1 MRLNRDAI
9 DSSPF
14 RQFEQWFQAATDA
27 GINEPNAMCLSTV
40 SREGKP
46 SSRMVLLK
54 IWDEQ
59 GFVFFTNFGSRKA
72 AEIAG
77 NRQVALLF
85 YWEPMQRQVRIE
97 GTASKISIA
106 ESATYF
112 ATRPRGSQ
120 LGAWCSAQSTTIS
133 SRSILES
140 KLAEIQQKFLNQQ
153 VPLPSFWG
161 GYRVTP
167 DRFEFWQQGADRL
180 HDRIEYANSPQIGWT
195 TQQLAP

>member
-1 MRLNRDAI
+1 MRLSRDTA
-9 DSSPF
+9 DHNPF

-40 SREGKP
+40 SPEGRP

-77 NRQVALLF
+77 NNHVALLF
-85 YWEPMQRQVRIE
+85 YWEPLQRQVRIE
-97 GTASKISIA
+97 GKTSTVSLV
-106 ESATYF
+106 ESAAYF

-133 SRSILES
+133 SRSILEL
-140 KLAEIQQKFLNQQ
+140 KLAEIKQKFLHQQ
-153 VPLPSFWG
+153 IPLPSFWG

-180 HDRIEYANSPQIGWT
+180 HDRIEYTIAPEIGWT
-195 TQQLAP
+195 TQQMAP

>member
-1 MRLNRDAI
+1 MRPNRGAF

-14 RQFEQWFQAATDA
+14 RQFEHWFQEATDA

-77 NRQVALLF
+77 NSQVALLF

-106 ESATYF
+106 ESAAYF
-112 ATRPRGSQ
+112 ATPRGSQ

-140 KLAEIQQKFLNQQ
+140 KLSEIKQKFLNQQ

-161 GYRVTP
+161 GYRVSP
-167 DRFEFWQQGADRL
+167 DPFEFWQQGADRL